1 MAGSEDSMIYEL
13 KIIDTAALVHN
24 EGQVKGVPR
33 NPRLIEERDFDL
45 LKDSI
50 ERSPEYLHV
59 RPLIVYPLKDTFVV
73 LSGNMRFEACKALG
87 LDKVPCKVLKAD
99 TAPRKMRAYIT
110 KENLSFGQDDPE
122 GMKAFTQE
130 ELQHVGKEFY
140 LSEDIE
146 VKDLFEE
153 APKKVE
159 LKIFI
164 PKELKDDRDAIKGEL
179 EKALKSYADVKVK

>member
-59 RPLIVYPLKDTFVV
+59 RPLIVYPLQDSFVV

-130 ELQHVGKEFY
+130 ELQHVGKEYY
-140 LSEDIE
+140 LQEALNIEDMVGE
-146 VKDLFEE
+146 DPRGPQL
-153 APKKVE
+153 KVH
-159 LKIFI
+159 I
-164 PKELKDDRDAIKGEL
+164 PKAIADQKAEIKTAL
-179 EKALKSYADVKVK
+179 ENALKEYPDVIVK

>member
-59 RPLIVYPLKDTFVV
+59 RPLIVYPLQDTFVV

-122 GMKAFTQE
+122 GMKAFTME

-140 LSEDIE
+140 LSNETEI
-146 VKDLFEE
+146 KDFFTE
-153 APKKVE
+153 AEKKVE
-159 LKIFI
+159 IKVFI
-164 PKELKDDRDAIKGEL
+164 PKELADIREEIKEGLQKEL
-179 EKALKSYADVKVK
+179 KAYANVNVK

>member
-99 TAPRKMRAYIT
+99 TTPRKMRAYIT

-130 ELQHVGKEFY
+130 ELKHVGKEYY
-140 LSEDIE
+140 LQEALNIEDMVGEDPRGPQLKVHIPADKADLKSE
-146 VKDLFEE
+146 
-153 APKKVE
+153 
-159 LKIFI
+159 
-164 PKELKDDRDAIKGEL
+164 IKAAL
-179 EKALKSYADVKVK
+179 QVALKSFADIKIK

>member
-1 MAGSEDSMIYEL
+1 MIYEL

-59 RPLIVYPLKDTFVV
+59 RPLIVYPMQDTFVV

-87 LDKVPCKVLKAD
+87 LDKIPCKVLKAD

-130 ELQHVGKEFY
+130 ELRHVGKEFY
-140 LSEDIE
+140 LQEALNIEDMVGE
-146 VKDLFEE
+146 DPRGPQL
-153 APKKVE
+153 KVH
-159 LKIFI
+159 I
-164 PKELKDDRDAIKGEL
+164 PKAIADQKAEIKTAL
-179 EKALKSYADVKVK
+179 ENALKEYPDVIVK